1 MAGKVLAIA
10 NEKGGV
16 GKTTC
21 SVQLARELAAR
32 GKQVCIIDNDPSY
45 DATSALF
52 GDDIPDQIAL
62 GVKPEGYSNSVKLY
76 AADSAFEPCEV
87 TENLYVMGATDALS
101 VLKGAELEP
110 AYDFVDSIEILREN
124 LDYIIIDC
132 APSFGLLFTAA
143 MIAAANGEGGVV
155 IPVIP
160 DDLSFKAAKKVA
172 SRIEQMNQR
181 LKLNLAI
188 VGVLPNKVVNNP
200 MPQSVRS
207 YLCDM
212 EEEFGPLMF
221 KTHINQTVKIADA
234 TSLQEKVSTYAR
246 ASSKP
251 AKQIAAF
258 TDEVI
263 KRLEKLHV

>member
-52 GDDIPDQIAL
+52 GDDIPEQIAL

-110 AYDFVDSIEILREN
+110 AYDFVQEGPTTIDGLNILQSI
-124 LDYIIIDC
+124 
-132 APSFGLLFTAA
+132 S
-143 MIAAANGEGGVV
+143 
-155 IPVIP
+155 
-160 DDLSFKAAKKVA
+160 
-172 SRIEQMNQR
+172 
-181 LKLNLAI
+181 
-188 VGVLPNKVVNNP
+188 
-200 MPQSVRS
+200 
-207 YLCDM
+207 
-212 EEEFGPLMF
+212 
-221 KTHINQTVKIADA
+221 
-234 TSLQEKVSTYAR
+234 
-246 ASSKP
+246 ASSHREATP
-251 AKQIAAF
+251 CSAWHF
-258 TDEVI
+258 ESS
-263 KRLEKLHV
+263 